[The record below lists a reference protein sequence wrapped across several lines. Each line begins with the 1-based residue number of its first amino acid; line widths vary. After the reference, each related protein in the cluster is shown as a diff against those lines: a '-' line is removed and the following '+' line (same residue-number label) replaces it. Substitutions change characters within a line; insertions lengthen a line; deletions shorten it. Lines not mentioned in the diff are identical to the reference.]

1 MGRLEQAKLS
11 PWKGS
16 EQFLSLEASFPIPS
30 PIYLVILPRQ
40 RGIQGKRLLFTAFV
54 VFCLSICGRSL
65 TLAMAAETVSL
76 ALAERLLLR
85 QFLMGWQGCVGILL
99 HFLCTLWLC
108 LLDFS
113 KCLAKKAT
121 QLFVFRFLV
130 RVSYLEIYNE
140 EVRDLLGKDQTQR
153 LEVSLLFWMR
163 CLLWIS
169 VQYYILKSREARKGK
184 WEVGLLS
191 TCTICFKTQ

>member
-16 EQFLSLEASFPIPS
+16 EQFLSLEASFPIPL
-30 PIYLVILPRQ
+30 PIYLVTLPRQ
-40 RGIQGKRLLFTAFV
+40 RGIQGKQLLFTAS
-54 VFCLSICGRSL
+54 VFCVSICSRSL
-65 TLAMAAETVSL
+65 TMTMATEMIPL
-76 ALAERLLLR
+76 ALAERLK
-85 QFLMGWQGCVGILL
+85 QFLMGWQDCVGISL

-108 LLDFS
+108 LLDFN

-153 LEVSLLFWMR
+153 LEVSLLFWMW
-163 CLLWIS
+163 CLFWIGEW
-169 VQYYILKSREARKGK
+169 YCILKTREALKRK

-191 TCTICFKTQ
+191 PCTISFKIR